1 MAQEKAYLVK
11 LENGEELGPIDQET
25 LIKQTENGTITA
37 GAQIRSTLI
46 PIWMK
51 PSEVDCLKKLM
62 RGKQQ
67 HLAEAAAQNKWAK
80 LKAQVELRGD
90 YDPIAATILQEG
102 LSYHKP
108 AFLVRILAAVID
120 LAVTALFGI
129 LLMFLCLGLQMAGI
143 LPHSPA
149 SFYLLSLLVW
159 LGAAFYFMITLN
171 RTGQTWGMRFWGLVA
186 LTSDFSPIYFGRAVA
201 YFICWALLGI
211 LSPVVYLLSGFKL
224 TLQELFC
231 GLRVKRIV
239 VARKQY
245 Q

>member
-1 MAQEKAYLVK
+1 MAQEKAYIVK

-51 PSEVDCLKKLM
+51 PAEVDCLKKLM
-62 RGKQQ
+62 RGQQQ
-67 HLAEAAAQNKWAK
+67 HLADAAAQNKWAR
-80 LKAQVELRGD
+80 LKAKVEMRGD

-108 AFLVRILAAVID
+108 SFFVRILAAVLD
-120 LAVTALFGI
+120 LAVICIFGI
-129 LLMFLCLGLQMAGI
+129 LLMLLCLGLQMAGV
-143 LPHSPA
+143 LPHSVF
-149 SFYLLSLLVW
+149 SFYVLALLVW
-159 LGAAFYFMITLN
+159 FAASFYFMITLN

-201 YFICWALLGI
+201 YFLCWALLGV
-211 LSPVVYLLSGFKL
+211 LSPLVYLCSGFKV
-224 TLQELFC
+224 TFQELISN
-231 GLRVKRIV
+231 LRVKRIV
-239 VARKQY
+239 VARRQAH
-245 Q
+245 